1 MKLRVKQVTTSARS
15 PFVSQSEKH
24 NRTEA
29 VNEKVYEARIEIYIY
44 IYVCVCVYIYIAT
57 NIKEWPHGNDTSQ
70 ASDKAMAIIAVV

>member
-29 VNEKVYEARIEIYIY
+29 VNEKVYEARIEIYIHIY
-44 IYVCVCVYIYIAT
+44 IYIYIYIYIAT

>member
-29 VNEKVYEARIEIYIY
+29 VNEKVYEARIEIYIHIHIY
-44 IYVCVCVYIYIAT
+44 IYIYIAT